1 MLVGLGCGSG
11 TGRKR
16 YRPEKAMKLAPETSG
31 PGRRD
36 FNGGGLGVKP
46 GVGGAPARFV
56 EDIGDRRSKWRASSH
71 ETVEAETRRKLAG
84 DWQPCP
90 VGPVDGA
97 RAPMGSSLLRGLQLA
112 GGAGMVLEKRLQKQT
127 GPKLPV
133 RLTGPRAG
141 AQRTGVLSTGVMD
154 KTVTPKEPGGTGT
167 RSAGFTQR
175 VLENIAALQ
184 EHRATG
190 YDPGRAC
197 EGGVR

>member
-1 MLVGLGCGSG
+1 MGAAWESNRELG
-11 TGRKR
+11 
-16 YRPEKAMKLAPETSG
+16 
-31 PGRRD
+31 GRRPGLLRILGIGD
-36 FNGGGLGVKP
+36 PNGGPVPTRRWKLKP
-46 GVGGAPARFV
+46 GGNLLVIGNRVTWGRLMERARQWGRCCCGV
-56 EDIGDRRSKWRASSH
+56 CSWRA
-71 ETVEAETRRKLAG
+71 
-84 DWQPCP
+84 
-90 VGPVDGA
+90 
-97 RAPMGSSLLRGLQLA
+97 
-112 GGAGMVLEKRLQKQT
+112 GAGMVLEKRLQKQT

-197 EGGVR
+197 AGGVR